1 MQPLLD
7 ARGVE
12 DLQTALRDYTVDG
25 LHELVGFAGQLALAR
40 GELDALDRCLD
51 DSPLGDLVRLFLLGQ
66 ALLSSRAAR
75 ALAPLDLARAEE
87 GGLISQT
94 SDVVIAGVDL
104 RPYAEAEGPNW
115 WVLSDFGSDVRP
127 GPVAPSHVLGIGA
140 ASISLAQATVRSPVA
155 RSLDVGT
162 GCGIQSLHL
171 SRHSAAVTATDVSS
185 RALRL
190 AATTAALNGL
200 DWDLRQ
206 GSLLEPV
213 GADEYDLIVANP
225 PFVLSPG
232 AIHYDYRDG
241 GLPGD
246 ELCRRLVS
254 GLPARLRPGGTAQL
268 LANWAIGPEQSWDE
282 RVSGWLD
289 GSNCSAWI
297 WQREVVEPSAY
308 VTMWLRDSGETPA
321 SPTWNERYG
330 RWLSWFESAGIVA
343 IGMGLINIRA
353 HARAGRLRGRPA
365 GGRSAV
371 RTGHS
376 RLVRPSDLAVGHRC
390 RRTAGHPPAD
400 RRRCRAGERGATLRA
415 RLGSSRP
422 VAAANERSALGD
434 PDRRRHGEAP
444 RRPHRRRAARR
455 GGSGPCRRVRRRT
468 RRLREAGSSGRPRSD
483 RPRAAPP
490 RVIRGLC
497 AT

>member
-353 HARAGRLRGRPA
+353 HPGPVVCEDVPQAVDQPSGPAIAGWFDRQIWLSATDAAELLGTHLRIADDVVLASEAQPSAKGWEAVDQWLRQTSGVRWEIPTDDATARLLGALTGDVPLDA
-365 GGRSAV
+365 AV
-371 RTGHS
+371 RV
-376 RLVRPSDLAVGHRC
+376 L
-390 RRTAGHPPAD
+390 
-400 RRRCRAGERGATLRA
+400 
-415 RLGSSRP
+415 
-422 VAAANERSALGD
+422 AAAYAVEPGD
-434 PDRRRHGEAP
+434 C
-444 RRPHRRRAARR
+444 ARQVV
-455 GGSGPCRRVRRRT
+455 PVVRD
-468 RRLREAGSSGRPRSD
+468 LIA
-483 RPRAAPP
+483 
-490 RVIRGLC
+490 RGLLLPG
-497 AT
+497 